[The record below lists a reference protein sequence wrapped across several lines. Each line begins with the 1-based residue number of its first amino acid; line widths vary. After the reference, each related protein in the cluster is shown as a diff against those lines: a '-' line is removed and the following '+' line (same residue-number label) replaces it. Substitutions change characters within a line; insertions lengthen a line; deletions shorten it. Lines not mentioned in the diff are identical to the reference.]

1 MTIIKGFPDIA
12 DSFCSPNCSGLK
24 LQNTDS
30 WTAHHVISD
39 FLLINQ
45 LILPVHDSFIVQRKN
60 LIMLI
65 ESMDAAYK
73 RVANTTSK
81 TYMKMNIIQ
90 QNLLVVRDVSR

>member
-1 MTIIKGFPDIA
+1 MTNIKGFPDIA

-30 WTAHHVISD
+30 WIAHHVISD
-39 FLLINQ
+39 FLLMNQ

-60 LIMLI
+60 LVMLI

-81 TYMKMNIIQ
+81 TYMKMNIIE

>member
-1 MTIIKGFPDIA
+1 MIDKVDGNRIGA
-12 DSFCSPNCSGLK
+12 DVNEPLIN
-24 LQNTDS
+24 
-30 WTAHHVISD
+30 
-39 FLLINQ
+39 LLNQ

-60 LIMLI
+60 LVMLI

-81 TYMKMNIIQ
+81 TYMKMNIIE

>member
-1 MTIIKGFPDIA
+1 MKDIA

-24 LQNTDS
+24 LQNTDN

-39 FLLINQ
+39 FLLMNQ

-60 LIMLI
+60 LVMLI

-81 TYMKMNIIQ
+81 TYMKMNIIE